1 MFISFPEHRNGGGYT
16 WTAWLEQ
23 NGFSVTLL
31 NDQAPAEKVLTV
43 LRDLIQQYNIQ
54 IIHTHFHMYHNIL
67 IQNASKLGVHILV
80 HDHMDFSPEDNIQK
94 QQLRTFLSSAIYRI
108 KGIHVVSVMKLKS
121 KAYLLC
127 GKKYSHYVPNG
138 LSLRRNAPA
147 EVSREERRAELG
159 IPEGEKLC
167 LLLGW
172 DKYRKGMDIAIKAVA
187 RYRQQDP
194 TLHLGIIGLD
204 WIREMTGIDSSCQWL
219 HFSPALKTCSPVTAP
234 QMFTSPQAGKRHS
247 PMAFWKQFPKTPPL
261 LSVTS
266 REPHGPMS
274 IAIAMS
280 IL

>member
-1 MFISFPEHRNGGGYT
+1 
-16 WTAWLEQ
+16 
-23 NGFSVTLL
+23 
-31 NDQAPAEKVLTV
+31 
-43 LRDLIQQYNIQ
+43 
-54 IIHTHFHMYHNIL
+54 
-67 IQNASKLGVHILV
+67 
-80 HDHMDFSPEDNIQK
+80 MDFSPEDNIQT